1 MNYIECINVSFKSL
15 REEKFYDVQ
24 LNIKDSNNVY
34 ESLEKYTEVETLEGD
49 NLYDSEKFG
58 KQEARKGTRFK
69 VFL

>member
-1 MNYIECINVSFKSL
+1 MNYVECINVNYKSL

-49 NLYDSEKFG
+49 NLYDSVKFG

-69 VFL
+69 VSH

>member
-1 MNYIECINVSFKSL
+1 VNYIECINVSFKSL